1 MSLTEAALKKMN
13 KDEVILLAH
22 DYQDKFSV
30 TFGQFEHRY
39 CRNEKRSS
47 KIMESDLSI
56 SRSVNCR
63 LCDSDRFGK
72 AVLG

>member
-1 MSLTEAALKKMN
+1 MN

-22 DYQDKFSV
+22 DYQDKFNV
-30 TFGQFEHRY
+30 TFGQSEPRY